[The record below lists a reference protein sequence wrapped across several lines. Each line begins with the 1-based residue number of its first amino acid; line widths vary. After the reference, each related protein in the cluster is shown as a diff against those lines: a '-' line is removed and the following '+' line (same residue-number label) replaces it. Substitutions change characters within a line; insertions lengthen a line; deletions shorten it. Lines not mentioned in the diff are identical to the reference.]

1 VVLGVYSLIAYTVA
15 CQTRE
20 IGIRIAIGAGQWD
33 VLRMTL
39 GMAVRWLAM
48 GAAIGLAAS
57 YVSTRL
63 VASELFEV
71 SPTDPLTFA
80 AVLGVL
86 VVAGFA
92 ASYFPARRA
101 TKVDPI
107 VVLRAE

>member
-1 VVLGVYSLIAYTVA
+1 VLGVYSLITYTVS

-39 GMAVRWLAM
+39 GMAVRWLSA

-57 YVSTRL
+57 YLTTRL
-63 VASELFEV
+63 IASELFEV